1 MDDSTLVPPGL
12 TRESIQSMYWRW
24 QMLRNQGAAEA
35 TNVEFSQLSIILK
48 AIQQAQYLRHQN
60 MKQNL
65 PAKTENA
72 KILSGETLVEGA
84 QVPQTSQV
92 PQPAQVTKEEIASDS
107 EQAVFT
113 PEQLTTLRNQILAFK
128 LISRNL
134 PVPANI
140 QQALFVKKQPSSAL
154 PLGELE
160 KLVRQERQELDGVV
174 KEKALET
181 STVSEGESTT
191 TPLGSPKVESISIPT
206 LGSSFSMAHQ
216 GSRQRTLIP
225 SMIPSGVDPKKL
237 FYERKLAIAH
247 RIANRIS
254 ELENLPS
261 TLEDIYVTNTGKRA
275 CNFEDLNT
283 SNRLKLKALI
293 ELKSLKL
300 LDKQKMLRD
309 EIIYSMAHFNT
320 LTASSDRA
328 AFRRMKK
335 RSLKE
340 CRLTEALER
349 QHRTNREQ
357 IQKQKQVSYLQGIC
371 SHGYDVVQR
380 QKALQAKIFKLGRSV
395 LAYHSYIEKE
405 ESRRLERT
413 AKQRLQALKADDEE
427 AYLKLLDQAKDTRIT
442 HLLKQTNAYLDSLA
456 QAVKVQ
462 QNEFGP
468 EEHDLSDEKE
478 NDDKKAD
485 YYNVA
490 HRIKEAIIEQP
501 SLLLGGNLKEYQL
514 KGLQWMVS
522 LYNNRLNGILA
533 DEMGL
538 GKTIQTISLIAFLIE
553 KKRQNGPFLII
564 VPLSTLTN
572 WTLEFEKWA
581 PSVSKIV
588 YKGPPLVRKHIQHQ
602 IRQGNF
608 QVLLTTYEYVI
619 KDRPILGKIK
629 WVYMIVDEGHRMKN
643 TQSKLSY
650 TLTTYYSSKYRLIL
664 TGTPLQNNLP
674 ELWALLNFVLPKI
687 FNSVKSFDEWFNTP
701 FANTGGQDKI
711 ELSEEESILVI
722 RRLHKVLRP
731 FLLRRLKKDVESE
744 LPDKVEKVIK
754 CQFSALQSKLY
765 SQMRRNG
772 MLYVN
777 SGEKGRKGLQ
787 NIVMQLR
794 KICNHPYV
802 FEEVENI
809 VNPEKVSDDNL
820 WRVSGKFDFL
830 DRVLPKF
837 FRTGHRVL
845 IFFQM
850 TTIMNIMEDYLHF
863 KGYKYLRL
871 DGSTKA
877 DDRSA
882 AMREFNHEDSDI
894 FIFLLSTRAGGL
906 GLNLQSADT
915 VIIFD
920 SDWNPHQDLQAQDRA
935 HRIGQTKEVRILR
948 LITEK
953 SVEEN
958 ILARAQYKLDIDG
971 KVIQAG
977 KFDNKSTAEEREA
990 FLRSLLETENDDNAD
1005 EENETFD
1012 DDELNEI
1019 IARNDEELSIFRE
1032 MDEKLRL
1039 ESPYGPGKK
1048 LERLMSEEELPEVYR
1063 RDDYTEPDEVLS
1075 ATGRGARERAQI
1087 HYDDDLTEEQWLE
1100 AIDTGEFTSEE
1111 TTQSKREKSSRRQ
1124 ENKSKKQ
1131 KLSSPNGSVS
1141 GTDVN
1146 KRKRNRLNK
1155 TNSNNSNDDERR
1167 KRPKVSLTSQD
1178 KTQKSKSKN
1187 STNSVNSE
1195 ESVILK
1201 DIFQK
1206 CYNAVVS
1213 SVDPET
1219 NHSRAEL
1226 FLELPNKRIYP
1237 DYYILIKNPI
1247 ALNKI
1252 KKRLDGFYYNSLDEF
1267 KADFHQMFEN
1277 ARTYNEEGSMIYE
1290 DANALEDELNRSIE
1304 KFGSEFMDKSSKE
1317 TSVSSEPISNHIN
1330 NLQKDFVNE
1339 LKPLC
1344 GIVVCCTS
1352 IPSEIKTDL
1361 ALKASKLGAIYTQDL
1376 TSQVTHL
1383 IAGKLSTTKY
1393 KYVTMYRVDMKIMH
1407 IDWIFD
1413 IYKQWLDGDDIDFSE
1428 RKHTLPPFYNLLIC
1442 VTNIPVEQRV
1452 EIEEKIVCF
1461 GGKYTPDLTKDT
1473 THLIAA
1479 HASGRKYEFG
1489 VKWGIKII
1497 SPEWFWQSIKRGAC
1511 LEERLF
1517 SLQMNPEEL
1526 GKGAWFPL
1534 QEGDKDE
1541 NKQLFMKKKIK
1552 KVKLCLSQEIW
1563 NNIVNEDHIAK
1574 DDIFKET
1581 SNPVSVNVVQDI
1593 ENDKLNGMFFGLYFY
1608 AWAFDTRKVTEIL
1621 ENIIKSHDGVWCRT
1635 TCDFPDTSVHIYII
1649 VSHDLPKSSF
1659 LNISNGCFVTEW
1671 WIERCLHHKRFIE
1684 PSEHLLCKPLPCSFP
1699 LEGMQD
1705 FSICLTGFSG
1715 IDLLHISKLIVL
1727 LGSRY
1732 YESLNNKRN
1741 LLIYNTK
1748 SKKSRKYLKAKDWNI
1763 RIVTQD
1769 WLWEIV
1775 KQGRV
1780 INFDEW
1786 ERKKD
1791 SKENNN
1797 FNSSVSEAL
1806 TTKKLG
1812 FKISKKLDDSVT
1824 HIISDTP
1831 FQNVC
1836 QEMNISNEK
1845 YKIMSSK
1852 WILECQTQLKRLD
1865 NQDLYNISNANDIS
1879 KDSNCERME
1888 NVQKKN
1894 DVQLTNINMT
1904 DLLKK
1909 QDIVLERKKMKE
1921 KIKGRSTNLSLIST
1935 NIPIISCMPKIRYK
1949 YVIAVRFNK
1958 PDFNI

>member
-1 MDDSTLVPPGL
+1 MQENGNKMEETMPIPPGL
-12 TRESIQSMYWRW
+12 TRENIQTMYWVCLIAFLSRYTRKISRW
-24 QMLRNQGAAEA
+24 QMLRNQGAIEA
-35 TNVEFSQLSIILK
+35 NNVEFSQLSVILK

-60 MKQNL
+60 YKSGLSIKNEDIKITNTETSTETTQTIPSTQTVQKSKENKEDVVNGTE
-65 PAKTENA
+65 KT
-72 KILSGETLVEGA
+72 
-84 QVPQTSQV
+84 
-92 PQPAQVTKEEIASDS
+92 
-107 EQAVFT
+107 VFT
-113 PEQLTTLRNQILAFK
+113 PEQLVTLRNQILAFK
-128 LISRNL
+128 LISKNL
-134 PVPANI
+134 PVPENI
-140 QQALFVKKQPSSAL
+140 RQAIFVKKSSPA
-154 PLGELE
+154 PLSSTELKRLVQLE
-160 KLVRQERQELDGVV
+160 REDITEKKKSDIKLVSETTDTTTLSDSSSIENKNVSSLGLPFIMPRQE
-174 KEKALET
+174 
-181 STVSEGESTT
+181 
-191 TPLGSPKVESISIPT
+191 T
-206 LGSSFSMAHQ
+206 LS
-216 GSRQRTLIP
+216 QRILIP
-225 SMIPSGVDPKKL
+225 SMMPIGIDPKKVS
-237 FYERKLAIAH
+237 YERKLAIAN

-254 ELENLPS
+254 ELEQLPS
-261 TLEDIYVTNTGKRA
+261 TLEDIYVTNTGKRTH
-275 CNFEDLNT
+275 NFEDLNT

-293 ELKSLKL
+293 ELKSLRL
-300 LDKQKMLRD
+300 LEKQKLLRD

-320 LTASSDRA
+320 LSASSDRA
-328 AFRRMKK
+328 AYRRMKK

-371 SHGYDVVQR
+371 SHGYDVIQR
-380 QKALQAKIFKLGRSV
+380 QKSLQAKIFKLGRSV

-468 EEHDLSDEKE
+468 EDHDLSDEKE
-478 NDDKKAD
+478 NDDDEKKLD

-581 PSVSKIV
+581 PSVTKIV

-619 KDRPILGKIK
+619 KDRPVLGKIK

-882 AMREFNHEDSDI
+882 AMKEFNHEESDI

-1005 EENETFD
+1005 GGEENEAFD

-1019 IARNDEELSIFRE
+1019 IARNDEELLIFRE

-1063 RDDYTEPDEVLS
+1063 RDDYVETDEVLPV
-1075 ATGRGARERAQI
+1075 TGRGARERVQV

-1100 AIDTGEFTSEE
+1100 ALDDELTPEE
-1111 TTQSKREKSSRRQ
+1111 VMQKKREKAARRQ
-1124 ENKSKKQ
+1124 ENKLKKQ
-1131 KLSSPNGSVS
+1131 KLLSNSSNGSTLE
-1141 GTDVN
+1141 TDLSN
-1146 KRKRNRLNK
+1146 RKRNRLNK
-1155 TNSNNSNDDERR
+1155 INPNNSNDERR
-1167 KRPKVSLTSQD
+1167 KRQKVSTISEDKSQ
-1178 KTQKSKSKN
+1178 KN
-1187 STNSVNSE
+1187 KNRNSVDSLDLE
-1195 ESVILK
+1195 KSLMLK

-1206 CYNAVVS
+1206 CYDAVIS
-1213 SVDPET
+1213 SVNSET
-1219 NHSRAEL
+1219 NHSRAEM
-1226 FLELPNKRIYP
+1226 FLELPNKRVYP
-1237 DYYILIKNPI
+1237 DYYMLIKNPI

-1252 KKRLDGFYYNSLDEF
+1252 KKRLDSSYYNSLDEF

-1277 ARTYNEEGSMIYE
+1277 ARIYNEEKSMIYE
-1290 DANALEDELNRSIE
+1290 DANVLEDELNRNIE
-1304 KFGSEFMDKSSKE
+1304 KYQSEFMTKMSKK
-1317 TSVSSEPISNHIN
+1317 TSVSS
-1330 NLQKDFVNE
+1330 
-1339 LKPLC
+1339 
-1344 GIVVCCTS
+1344 
-1352 IPSEIKTDL
+1352 
-1361 ALKASKLGAIYTQDL
+1361 
-1376 TSQVTHL
+1376 
-1383 IAGKLSTTKY
+1383 
-1393 KYVTMYRVDMKIMH
+1393 
-1407 IDWIFD
+1407 
-1413 IYKQWLDGDDIDFSE
+1413 
-1428 RKHTLPPFYNLLIC
+1428 
-1442 VTNIPVEQRV
+1442 
-1452 EIEEKIVCF
+1452 
-1461 GGKYTPDLTKDT
+1461 
-1473 THLIAA
+1473 
-1479 HASGRKYEFG
+1479 
-1489 VKWGIKII
+1489 
-1497 SPEWFWQSIKRGAC
+1497 
-1511 LEERLF
+1511 
-1517 SLQMNPEEL
+1517 
-1526 GKGAWFPL
+1526 
-1534 QEGDKDE
+1534 
-1541 NKQLFMKKKIK
+1541 
-1552 KVKLCLSQEIW
+1552 
-1563 NNIVNEDHIAK
+1563 
-1574 DDIFKET
+1574 
-1581 SNPVSVNVVQDI
+1581 
-1593 ENDKLNGMFFGLYFY
+1593 
-1608 AWAFDTRKVTEIL
+1608 
-1621 ENIIKSHDGVWCRT
+1621 
-1635 TCDFPDTSVHIYII
+1635 
-1649 VSHDLPKSSF
+1649 
-1659 LNISNGCFVTEW
+1659 
-1671 WIERCLHHKRFIE
+1671 
-1684 PSEHLLCKPLPCSFP
+1684 
-1699 LEGMQD
+1699 
-1705 FSICLTGFSG
+1705 
-1715 IDLLHISKLIVL
+1715 
-1727 LGSRY
+1727 
-1732 YESLNNKRN
+1732 
-1741 LLIYNTK
+1741 
-1748 SKKSRKYLKAKDWNI
+1748 
-1763 RIVTQD
+1763 
-1769 WLWEIV
+1769 
-1775 KQGRV
+1775 
-1780 INFDEW
+1780 
-1786 ERKKD
+1786 
-1791 SKENNN
+1791 
-1797 FNSSVSEAL
+1797 
-1806 TTKKLG
+1806 
-1812 FKISKKLDDSVT
+1812 
-1824 HIISDTP
+1824 
-1831 FQNVC
+1831 
-1836 QEMNISNEK
+1836 
-1845 YKIMSSK
+1845 
-1852 WILECQTQLKRLD
+1852 
-1865 NQDLYNISNANDIS
+1865 
-1879 KDSNCERME
+1879 
-1888 NVQKKN
+1888 
-1894 DVQLTNINMT
+1894 
-1904 DLLKK
+1904 
-1909 QDIVLERKKMKE
+1909 
-1921 KIKGRSTNLSLIST
+1921 
-1935 NIPIISCMPKIRYK
+1935 
-1949 YVIAVRFNK
+1949 
-1958 PDFNI
+1958 

>member
-1 MDDSTLVPPGL
+1 MDVNRSKMDEVAQIPLGL
-12 TRESIQSMYWRW
+12 TRENIQSMYWRW
-24 QMLRNQGAAEA
+24 QMLRNQGAVEA
-35 TNVEFSQLSIILK
+35 TNSEFSQLSIILK
-48 AIQQAQYLRHQN
+48 AIQQAQYHRHQN
-60 MKQNL
+60 MKQGSL
-65 PAKTENA
+65 VKTDNI
-72 KILSGETLVEGA
+72 KTSGETLAEAVQMPKA
-84 QVPQTSQV
+84 SQTPQTV
-92 PQPAQVTKEEIASDS
+92 KEEENSGG
-107 EQAVFT
+107 EQAIFT

-128 LISRNL
+128 LISKNL
-134 PVPANI
+134 PVPTNI
-140 QQALFVKKQPSSAL
+140 QQAIFVKKPPSSVL
-154 PLGELE
+154 PQGELE
-160 KLVRQERQELDGVV
+160 WLMRQERRESEAIV
-174 KEKALET
+174 KERTLEAPMISEDEGILT
-181 STVSEGESTT
+181 LLDSSHVESSGLPLLGPSLSTV
-191 TPLGSPKVESISIPT
+191 
-206 LGSSFSMAHQ
+206 HQ
-216 GSRQRTLIP
+216 ERLRQRVLIP
-225 SMIPSGVDPKKL
+225 SMMPSGIDPKKL
-237 FYERKLAIAH
+237 YHERKLAIEN

-254 ELENLPS
+254 ELERLPS
-261 TLEDIYVTNTGKRA
+261 TLEDIYVTNMRKKTHSFK
-275 CNFEDLNT
+275 DLNT

-293 ELKSLKL
+293 ELKSLRL
-300 LDKQKMLRD
+300 LDKQRMLRD
-309 EIIYSMAHFNT
+309 EIIYSMTQFNT
-320 LTASSDRA
+320 LTASSERA

-371 SHGYDVVQR
+371 SHGYDVI
-380 QKALQAKIFKLGRSV
+380 QKQKTLQAKIFKLGRSV

-462 QNEFGP
+462 QNEFGS
-468 EEHDLSDEKE
+468 EEHDLLEDKE
-478 NDDKKAD
+478 NGEDDKKAD

-490 HRIKEAIIEQP
+490 HKIKEAIIEQP

-538 GKTIQTISLIAFLIE
+538 GKTIQTISLITFLIE

-602 IRQGNF
+602 IRQGSF

-619 KDRPILGKIK
+619 KDRPVLGKIK

-754 CQFSALQSKLY
+754 CRFSALQSKLY

-809 VNPEKVSDDNL
+809 VNPEKISDDNL
-820 WRVSGKFDFL
+820 WRVSGKFDLL
-830 DRVLPKF
+830 DRILPKF

-882 AMREFNHEDSDI
+882 AMREFNHEESDI

-920 SDWNPHQDLQAQDRA
+920 SDWVTLINAQDRA

-1005 EENETFD
+1005 GAEENEAFD
-1012 DDELNEI
+1012 DDELSEI

-1063 RDDYTEPDEVLS
+1063 RDDFTEPEEVIS
-1075 ATGRGARERAQI
+1075 ATGRGARERVQI

-1100 AIDTGEFTSEE
+1100 AIDLDELTPEELIQNKSEKV
-1111 TTQSKREKSSRRQ
+1111 TRRQ
-1124 ENKSKKQ
+1124 ENKLKKH
-1131 KLSSPNGSVS
+1131 KSLHNSSNDSS
-1141 GTDVN
+1141 GVEIS

-1155 TNSNNSNDDERR
+1155 TNSNNSNDNERR
-1167 KRPKVSLTSQD
+1167 KRQKVSSISED
-1178 KTQKSKSKN
+1178 KKNRSKN
-1187 STNSVNSE
+1187 SIDSSSE
-1195 ESVILK
+1195 ESMILK

-1206 CYNAVVS
+1206 CYNAVIS
-1213 SVDPET
+1213 CISPET
-1219 NHSRAEL
+1219 NHSRAEM

-1237 DYYILIKNPI
+1237 DYYILIKKPI

-1252 KKRLDGFYYNSLDEF
+1252 KKRLDSSYYNSLDEF
-1267 KADFHQMFEN
+1267 KADFYQMFEN
-1277 ARTYNEEGSMIYE
+1277 ARTYNEEGSMIYD
-1290 DANALEDELNRSIE
+1290 DANALEASQQFID
-1304 KFGSEFMDKSSKE
+1304 G
-1317 TSVSSEPISNHIN
+1317 
-1330 NLQKDFVNE
+1330 

-1361 ALKASKLGAIYTQDL
+1361 ALKASKLGAVYTQDL

-1383 IAGKLSTTKY
+1383 IAGKLNTMKY
-1393 KYVTMYRVDMKIMH
+1393 KVGFNGNLDSSKSAKFEKKH
-1407 IDWIFD
+1407 I
-1413 IYKQWLDGDDIDFSE
+1413 
-1428 RKHTLPPFYNLLIC
+1428 LPPFYNLLIC
-1442 VTNIPVEQRV
+1442 VTNIPAEQRS
-1452 EIEEKIVCF
+1452 EIEKKIIYF
-1461 GGKYTPDLTKDT
+1461 GGKYTPDLTKDS
-1473 THLIAA
+1473 THLIAT

-1489 VKWGIKII
+1489 IKWGIKVI
-1497 SPEWFWQSIKRGAC
+1497 SPEWFWQSIERGAC
-1511 LEERLF
+1511 LEEHFFDLH
-1517 SLQMNPEEL
+1517 MAPEEL
-1526 GKGAWFPL
+1526 GKGAWFPM
-1534 QEGDKDE
+1534 QENKKGE
-1541 NKQLFMKKKIK
+1541 NKQMSIKKKIK
-1552 KVKLCLSQEIW
+1552 KIKLDLSQVW
-1563 NNIVNEDHIAK
+1563 DNIVNENHDSENNT
-1574 DDIFKET
+1574 FKET
-1581 SNPVSVNVVQDI
+1581 NNLISTNMTQDT
-1593 ENDKLNGMFFGLYFY
+1593 ENKGLNGMFFGLYFY
-1608 AWAFDTRKVTEIL
+1608 AWVFDSRETKIL
-1621 ENIIKSHDGVWCRT
+1621 ENIIKSHDGIWCKT
-1635 TCDFPDTSVHIYII
+1635 IDDFPDTSVHIYII
-1649 VSHDLPKSSF
+1649 VSHNLPRF
-1659 LNISNGCFVTEW
+1659 EFPDISKGCFVTEW
-1671 WIERCLHHKRFIE
+1671 WIERCLHSKKFIE
-1684 PSEHLLCKPLPCSFP
+1684 PSEHFLCKPLPCSFP
-1699 LEGMQD
+1699 LESMQN

-1715 IDLLHISKLIVL
+1715 VDLLHISKLIVL
-1727 LGSRY
+1727 LGSKY
-1732 YESLNNKRN
+1732 YESLNRKRD
-1741 LLIYNTK
+1741 LLIYNSK
-1748 SKKSRKYLKAKDWNI
+1748 SKKSRKYIKAKDWNI
-1763 RIVTQD
+1763 KIVTED
-1769 WLWEIV
+1769 WLWEVV
-1775 KQGRV
+1775 KQGKF
-1780 INFDEW
+1780 IDLNEW
-1786 ERKKD
+1786 ERKNQL
-1791 SKENNN
+1791 KEINN
-1797 FNSSVSEAL
+1797 FNNLTSRTLTKVTLYFHNIKESYMNEIFLLSE
-1806 TTKKLG
+1806 KLG
-1812 FKISKKLDDSVT
+1812 IKISTELDDSVT
-1824 HIISDTP
+1824 HVISDEP
-1831 FQNVC
+1831 LS
-1836 QEMNISNEK
+1836 NINQKINMTNAK
-1845 YKIMSSK
+1845 YKIIPSK
-1852 WILECQTQLKRLD
+1852 WFLACQNQLKSGD
-1865 NQDLYNISNANDIS
+1865 FDFHNILNANETS
-1879 KDSNCERME
+1879 KNFGYE
-1888 NVQKKN
+1888 NFPIQEKHN
-1894 DVQLTNINMT
+1894 IQLTNTNYVT
-1904 DLLKK
+1904 ELLKK
-1909 QDIVLERKKMKE
+1909 DTVLEKRKIKE
-1921 KIKGRSTNLSLIST
+1921 KIKGRSTSLSIIST
-1935 NIPIISCMPKIRYK
+1935 NIPIISYMSKNSLETFNDDKQNKSIQSEYVK
-1949 YVIAVRFNK
+1949 YQ
-1958 PDFNI
+1958 DFDALYEKKQLLEKLSKT

>member
-1 MDDSTLVPPGL
+1 MRDGSSVPLGL

-24 QMLRNQGAAEA
+24 QMLRNQGATEA
-35 TNVEFSQLSIILK
+35 TNLEFSQLSIILK
-48 AIQQAQYLRHQN
+48 AIQQAQHVRHQN
-60 MKQNL
+60 VKPVQSTRKSEER
-65 PAKTENA
+65 KTP
-72 KILSGETLVEGA
+72 ETGMDK
-84 QVPQTSQV
+84 
-92 PQPAQVTKEEIASDS
+92 KEEGQDTEKEDVLAGLT
-107 EQAVFT
+107 QNTFT

-134 PVPANI
+134 PVPENI
-140 QQALFVKKQPSSAL
+140 QQALFVKKPSDFSVSQTNQAIAMNF
-154 PLGELE
+154 GVLE
-160 KLVRQERQELDGVV
+160 
-174 KEKALET
+174 
-181 STVSEGESTT
+181 EGES
-191 TPLGSPKVESISIPT
+191 LNQIEDLKEKIQDLESIDMVERDSMGMKGNKT
-206 LGSSFSMAHQ
+206 LGLSTLFNQEGMH
-216 GSRQRTLIP
+216 RRILIP
-225 SMIPSGVDPKKL
+225 GLMPSGIDPKKVSQ
-237 FYERKLAIAH
+237 ERKQAIAH
-247 RIANRIS
+247 RMAKRIS
-254 ELENLPS
+254 ELENFPG
-261 TLEDIYVTNTGKRA
+261 TLEDIYVTNTGKRNH
-275 CNFEDLNT
+275 NFENLNP
-283 SNRLKLKALI
+283 SSRLKLKALI
-293 ELKSLKL
+293 ELKSLRL
-300 LDKQKMLRD
+300 LEKQRILRD

-320 LTASSDRA
+320 LTASADRA

-349 QHRTNREQ
+349 QHRTNKEQ

-371 SHGYDVVQR
+371 SHGYDVIQR
-380 QKALQAKIFKLGRSV
+380 QRSLQAKIFKLGRSV

-442 HLLKQTNAYLDSLA
+442 HLLKQTNAYLESLA

-462 QNEFGP
+462 QNEFS
-468 EEHDLSDEKE
+468 HDDLDLA
-478 NDDKKAD
+478 NQDDDDDDDDKKID

-553 KKRQNGPFLII
+553 RKRQNGPFLVI

-588 YKGPPLVRKHIQHQ
+588 YKGPPLIRKHIQHQ

-619 KDRPILGKIK
+619 KDRPVLGKIK

-744 LPDKVEKVIK
+744 LPDKVERVIK
-754 CQFSALQSKLY
+754 CKFSALQSKLY

-809 VNPEKVSDDNL
+809 VNPERVSDDNL
-820 WRVSGKFDFL
+820 WRVSGKFEFL

-837 FRTGHRVL
+837 FKTGHRVL

-882 AMREFNHEDSDI
+882 AMKEFNHEDSDI

-1005 EENETFD
+1005 GGEENETFD

-1032 MDEKLRL
+1032 MDERLRL

-1048 LERLMSEEELPEVYR
+1048 LERLMTEDELPDVY
-1063 RDDYTEPDEVLS
+1063 TKEECPEPDEVLS
-1075 ATGRGARERAQI
+1075 VTGRGARERVQI

-1100 AIDTGEFTSEE
+1100 AIDNDELSLEE
-1111 TTQSKREKSSRRQ
+1111 VKQKRREKAARRL
-1124 ENKSKKQ
+1124 ENKLKKR
-1131 KLSSPNGSVS
+1131 KLTSNSSNGSAS
-1141 GTDVN
+1141 GGDVV
-1146 KRKRNRLNK
+1146 KRKRGRLRI
-1155 TNSNNSNDDERR
+1155 NSTNSNDDERR
-1167 KRPKVSLTSQD
+1167 KRQKVISSSQD
-1178 KTQKSKSKN
+1178 KSQKTKNKN
-1187 STNSVNSE
+1187 SADLSNSDKS
-1195 ESVILK
+1195 LK

-1206 CYNAVVS
+1206 CYDAIIS
-1213 SVDPET
+1213 SVDSET
-1219 NHSRAEL
+1219 NHSRSEM

-1252 KKRLDGFYYNSLDEF
+1252 KKRLDNSYYTSLDDF

-1277 ARTYNEEGSMIYE
+1277 ARTYNEEGSMIYD
-1290 DANALEDELNRSIE
+1290 DANALEDVLNRSIE
-1304 KFGSEFMDKSSKE
+1304 EFASELMDKPSKKPSASSKN
-1317 TSVSSEPISNHIN
+1317 TSNHVDN
-1330 NLQKDFVNE
+1330 
-1339 LKPLC
+1339 
-1344 GIVVCCTS
+1344 T
-1352 IPSEIKTDL
+1352 
-1361 ALKASKLGAIYTQDL
+1361 
-1376 TSQVTHL
+1376 TSQ
-1383 IAGKLSTTKY
+1383 
-1393 KYVTMYRVDMKIMH
+1393 
-1407 IDWIFD
+1407 
-1413 IYKQWLDGDDIDFSE
+1413 
-1428 RKHTLPPFYNLLIC
+1428 
-1442 VTNIPVEQRV
+1442 
-1452 EIEEKIVCF
+1452 
-1461 GGKYTPDLTKDT
+1461 DT
-1473 THLIAA
+1473 TTD
-1479 HASGRKYEFG
+1479 
-1489 VKWGIKII
+1489 
-1497 SPEWFWQSIKRGAC
+1497 P
-1511 LEERLF
+1511 
-1517 SLQMNPEEL
+1517 
-1526 GKGAWFPL
+1526 
-1534 QEGDKDE
+1534 
-1541 NKQLFMKKKIK
+1541 
-1552 KVKLCLSQEIW
+1552 
-1563 NNIVNEDHIAK
+1563 
-1574 DDIFKET
+1574 
-1581 SNPVSVNVVQDI
+1581 
-1593 ENDKLNGMFFGLYFY
+1593 
-1608 AWAFDTRKVTEIL
+1608 
-1621 ENIIKSHDGVWCRT
+1621 
-1635 TCDFPDTSVHIYII
+1635 
-1649 VSHDLPKSSF
+1649 
-1659 LNISNGCFVTEW
+1659 
-1671 WIERCLHHKRFIE
+1671 
-1684 PSEHLLCKPLPCSFP
+1684 
-1699 LEGMQD
+1699 
-1705 FSICLTGFSG
+1705 
-1715 IDLLHISKLIVL
+1715 
-1727 LGSRY
+1727 
-1732 YESLNNKRN
+1732 LNN
-1741 LLIYNTK
+1741 
-1748 SKKSRKYLKAKDWNI
+1748 D
-1763 RIVTQD
+1763 
-1769 WLWEIV
+1769 
-1775 KQGRV
+1775 
-1780 INFDEW
+1780 
-1786 ERKKD
+1786 
-1791 SKENNN
+1791 
-1797 FNSSVSEAL
+1797 VS
-1806 TTKKLG
+1806 
-1812 FKISKKLDDSVT
+1812 D
-1824 HIISDTP
+1824 
-1831 FQNVC
+1831 
-1836 QEMNISNEK
+1836 
-1845 YKIMSSK
+1845 
-1852 WILECQTQLKRLD
+1852 
-1865 NQDLYNISNANDIS
+1865 
-1879 KDSNCERME
+1879 
-1888 NVQKKN
+1888 
-1894 DVQLTNINMT
+1894 
-1904 DLLKK
+1904 
-1909 QDIVLERKKMKE
+1909 
-1921 KIKGRSTNLSLIST
+1921 
-1935 NIPIISCMPKIRYK
+1935 
-1949 YVIAVRFNK
+1949 
-1958 PDFNI
+1958 

>member
-1 MDDSTLVPPGL
+1 
-12 TRESIQSMYWRW
+12 
-24 QMLRNQGAAEA
+24 MLRNQGAVEA
-35 TNVEFSQLSIILK
+35 TNAEFSQLSIILK
-48 AIQQAQYLRHQN
+48 AIQQAQYHRHQN
-60 MKQNL
+60 MKQGSL
-65 PAKTENA
+65 VKTENVETAPREALA
-72 KILSGETLVEGA
+72 KTFQAVQA
-84 QVPQTSQV
+84 PHVAHV
-92 PQPAQVTKEEIASDS
+92 VKEEEKNGGD
-107 EQAVFT
+107 QAIFT
-113 PEQLTTLRNQILAFK
+113 SEQLTTLRNQILAFK
-128 LISRNL
+128 LISKNL

-140 QQALFVKKQPSSAL
+140 QQAIFVKKPPSSTL
-154 PLGELE
+154 PQGELE
-160 KLVRQERQELDGVV
+160 WLMRQERRESEGTL
-174 KEKALET
+174 KEKNLET
-181 STVSEGESTT
+181 PIIPEEEGASTLSESPHAE
-191 TPLGSPKVESISIPT
+191 GSNLSLLS
-206 LGSSFSMAHQ
+206 SSFSMAHQ
-216 GSRQRTLIP
+216 EKLHQRVLVP
-225 SMIPSGVDPKKL
+225 SMMPSGIDPKKI
-237 FYERKLAIAH
+237 YNERKLAVAH

-254 ELENLPS
+254 ELERLPS
-261 TLEDIYVTNTGKRA
+261 TLEDIYVTNTRKKTH
-275 CNFEDLNT
+275 NFKDLNT

-293 ELKSLKL
+293 ELKSLRL
-300 LDKQKMLRD
+300 LDKQRMLRD
-309 EIIYSMAHFNT
+309 EIIYSMTHFNT

-371 SHGYDVVQR
+371 SHGYDVIQK
-380 QKALQAKIFKLGRSV
+380 QKALQAKVFKLGRSV

-462 QNEFGP
+462 QNEFGT
-468 EEHDLSDEKE
+468 EEHNLPEDKE
-478 NDDKKAD
+478 NEEDDDDKKAD

-538 GKTIQTISLIAFLIE
+538 GKTIQTISLITFLIE

-619 KDRPILGKIK
+619 KDRPVLGKIK

-820 WRVSGKFDFL
+820 WRVSGKFDLL
-830 DRVLPKF
+830 DRILPKF
-837 FRTGHRVL
+837 FRTGHR
-845 IFFQM
+845 
-850 TTIMNIMEDYLHF
+850 
-863 KGYKYLRL
+863 YLRL

-882 AMREFNHEDSDI
+882 AMREFNHEESDI

-1005 EENETFD
+1005 GGEENEAFD

-1063 RDDYTEPDEVLS
+1063 RDDFTEPEEVIS
-1075 ATGRGARERAQI
+1075 ATGRGARERVQI

-1100 AIDTGEFTSEE
+1100 TIDPGELTPEEIVRNRSEKA
-1111 TTQSKREKSSRRQ
+1111 TKRQ
-1124 ENKSKKQ
+1124 ENKLKKH
-1131 KLSSPNGSVS
+1131 KLLSNSSNGSS
-1141 GTDVN
+1141 GVEMN

-1155 TNSNNSNDDERR
+1155 TNSNNSNNDERR
-1167 KRPKVSLTSQD
+1167 KRQKVSSISRE
-1178 KTQKSKSKN
+1178 KKNRNKN
-1187 STNSVNSE
+1187 SVDSLSSE
-1195 ESVILK
+1195 ESIILK
-1201 DIFQK
+1201 DVFLK

-1213 SVDPET
+1213 SINPET
-1219 NHSRAEL
+1219 NHSRAEM

-1252 KKRLDGFYYNSLDEF
+1252 KKRIDHSYYNSLDDF
-1267 KADFHQMFEN
+1267 KADFYQMFEN
-1277 ARTYNEEGSMIYE
+1277 ARTYNEEGSMIYD
-1290 DANALEDELNRSIE
+1290 DANALE
-1304 KFGSEFMDKSSKE
+1304 
-1317 TSVSSEPISNHIN
+1317 
-1330 NLQKDFVNE
+1330 
-1339 LKPLC
+1339 
-1344 GIVVCCTS
+1344 
-1352 IPSEIKTDL
+1352 
-1361 ALKASKLGAIYTQDL
+1361 AS
-1376 TSQVTHL
+1376 
-1383 IAGKLSTTKY
+1383 
-1393 KYVTMYRVDMKIMH
+1393 
-1407 IDWIFD
+1407 
-1413 IYKQWLDGDDIDFSE
+1413 
-1428 RKHTLPPFYNLLIC
+1428 
-1442 VTNIPVEQRV
+1442 
-1452 EIEEKIVCF
+1452 
-1461 GGKYTPDLTKDT
+1461 
-1473 THLIAA
+1473 
-1479 HASGRKYEFG
+1479 
-1489 VKWGIKII
+1489 
-1497 SPEWFWQSIKRGAC
+1497 
-1511 LEERLF
+1511 
-1517 SLQMNPEEL
+1517 
-1526 GKGAWFPL
+1526 
-1534 QEGDKDE
+1534 
-1541 NKQLFMKKKIK
+1541 
-1552 KVKLCLSQEIW
+1552 
-1563 NNIVNEDHIAK
+1563 
-1574 DDIFKET
+1574 
-1581 SNPVSVNVVQDI
+1581 
-1593 ENDKLNGMFFGLYFY
+1593 
-1608 AWAFDTRKVTEIL
+1608 
-1621 ENIIKSHDGVWCRT
+1621 
-1635 TCDFPDTSVHIYII
+1635 
-1649 VSHDLPKSSF
+1649 
-1659 LNISNGCFVTEW
+1659 
-1671 WIERCLHHKRFIE
+1671 
-1684 PSEHLLCKPLPCSFP
+1684 
-1699 LEGMQD
+1699 
-1705 FSICLTGFSG
+1705 
-1715 IDLLHISKLIVL
+1715 
-1727 LGSRY
+1727 
-1732 YESLNNKRN
+1732 
-1741 LLIYNTK
+1741 
-1748 SKKSRKYLKAKDWNI
+1748 
-1763 RIVTQD
+1763 
-1769 WLWEIV
+1769 
-1775 KQGRV
+1775 
-1780 INFDEW
+1780 
-1786 ERKKD
+1786 
-1791 SKENNN
+1791 
-1797 FNSSVSEAL
+1797 
-1806 TTKKLG
+1806 
-1812 FKISKKLDDSVT
+1812 
-1824 HIISDTP
+1824 
-1831 FQNVC
+1831 
-1836 QEMNISNEK
+1836 
-1845 YKIMSSK
+1845 
-1852 WILECQTQLKRLD
+1852 
-1865 NQDLYNISNANDIS
+1865 
-1879 KDSNCERME
+1879 
-1888 NVQKKN
+1888 
-1894 DVQLTNINMT
+1894 
-1904 DLLKK
+1904 
-1909 QDIVLERKKMKE
+1909 
-1921 KIKGRSTNLSLIST
+1921 
-1935 NIPIISCMPKIRYK
+1935 
-1949 YVIAVRFNK
+1949 
-1958 PDFNI
+1958 

>member
-1 MDDSTLVPPGL
+1 MGDGASAPLGL

-24 QMLRNQGAAEA
+24 QMLRNQGATEA
-35 TNVEFSQLSIILK
+35 TDLEFSQLSIVLK
-48 AIQQAQYLRHQN
+48 AIQQAQHIRHQN
-60 MKQNL
+60 VKLVQS
-65 PAKTENA
+65 AGKSEERKTPEIGID
-72 KILSGETLVEGA
+72 K
-84 QVPQTSQV
+84 
-92 PQPAQVTKEEIASDS
+92 KEEVLETEKQEVSGGLS
-107 EQAVFT
+107 QTTFT
-113 PEQLTTLRNQILAFK
+113 PEQLVTLRNQILAFK

-140 QQALFVKKQPSSAL
+140 QQALFVNKPTDFSVSQISQGSSMGSST
-154 PLGELE
+154 LGEGE
-160 KLVRQERQELDGVV
+160 KLNQMEDV
-174 KEKALET
+174 KEKIQDSESIDTVARESMAMKGCKTLGLST
-181 STVSEGESTT
+181 STLFNQEG
-191 TPLGSPKVESISIPT
+191 LYRRV
-206 LGSSFSMAHQ
+206 
-216 GSRQRTLIP
+216 LIP
-225 SMIPSGVDPKKL
+225 SLMPSGIDPRKISQ
-237 FYERKLAIAH
+237 ERKQAIAH
-247 RIANRIS
+247 RMAKRIS
-254 ELENLPS
+254 ELENFPG
-261 TLEDIYVTNTGKRA
+261 TLEDIYVTNTGKRNR
-275 CNFEDLNT
+275 NFENLNP
-283 SNRLKLKALI
+283 SSRLKLKALI
-293 ELKSLKL
+293 ELKSLRL
-300 LDKQKMLRD
+300 LEKQRMLRD

-320 LTASSDRA
+320 LTASADRA

-349 QHRTNREQ
+349 QHRTNKEQ

-371 SHGYDVVQR
+371 SHGYDVIQR
-380 QKALQAKIFKLGRSV
+380 QKSLQAKIFKLGRSV

-442 HLLKQTNAYLDSLA
+442 HLLKQTNAYLESLA

-462 QNEFGP
+462 QNEFGHDD
-468 EEHDLSDEKE
+468 HDLSNQNEDE
-478 NDDKKAD
+478 DKKID

-490 HRIKEAIIEQP
+490 HKVKEAIIEQP

-553 KKRQNGPFLII
+553 RKRQNGPFLVI

-588 YKGPPLVRKHIQHQ
+588 YKGPPLIRKHIQHQ

-619 KDRPILGKIK
+619 KDRPVLGKIK

-744 LPDKVEKVIK
+744 LPDKVERVIK

-765 SQMRRNG
+765 SQMRRSG

-809 VNPEKVSDDNL
+809 VNPERVSDDNL
-820 WRVSGKFDFL
+820 WRVSGKFEFL

-850 TTIMNIMEDYLHF
+850 TTIMNIMEDYLNF

-882 AMREFNHEDSDI
+882 AMKEFNHEDSDI

-1005 EENETFD
+1005 GGEENETFD

-1019 IARNDEELSIFRE
+1019 IARDDEELSIFRE

-1048 LERLMSEEELPEVYR
+1048 LERLMTEDELPEVYT
-1063 RDDYTEPDEVLS
+1063 RDECLEPDEVLS
-1075 ATGRGARERAQI
+1075 VTGRGARERVQI

-1100 AIDTGEFTSEE
+1100 AIDNDELTLEE
-1111 TTQSKREKSSRRQ
+1111 VKQKKREKAARRL
-1124 ENKSKKQ
+1124 ENKLKKQ
-1131 KLSSPNGSVS
+1131 KLMSNSSNSSAS
-1141 GTDVN
+1141 GGDVI
-1146 KRKRNRLNK
+1146 KRKRGRLRINSS
-1155 TNSNNSNDDERR
+1155 NSNNDERR
-1167 KRPKVSLTSQD
+1167 KRQKVFSSSQD
-1178 KTQKSKSKN
+1178 KPQKSKNKN
-1187 STNSVNSE
+1187 SVDLSNSE
-1195 ESVILK
+1195 KSLILK

-1206 CYNAVVS
+1206 CYDAVIS
-1213 SVDPET
+1213 SVDSET
-1219 NHSRAEL
+1219 NHSRSEM

-1237 DYYILIKNPI
+1237 DYYMLIKNPI

-1252 KKRLDGFYYNSLDEF
+1252 KKRLDSSYYTSLDDF
-1267 KADFHQMFEN
+1267 KADFYQMFEN
-1277 ARTYNEEGSMIYE
+1277 ARTYNEEGSMIYD
-1290 DANALEDELNRSIE
+1290 DANALENVLNRSIE
-1304 KFGSEFMDKSSKE
+1304 EFASEFIDKPLKK
-1317 TSVSSEPISNHIN
+1317 TSVSSKNTSNHVDN
-1330 NLQKDFVNE
+1330 
-1339 LKPLC
+1339 
-1344 GIVVCCTS
+1344 T
-1352 IPSEIKTDL
+1352 T
-1361 ALKASKLGAIYTQDL
+1361 
-1376 TSQVTHL
+1376 TH
-1383 IAGKLSTTKY
+1383 
-1393 KYVTMYRVDMKIMH
+1393 
-1407 IDWIFD
+1407 
-1413 IYKQWLDGDDIDFSE
+1413 
-1428 RKHTLPPFYNLLIC
+1428 
-1442 VTNIPVEQRV
+1442 
-1452 EIEEKIVCF
+1452 
-1461 GGKYTPDLTKDT
+1461 DT
-1473 THLIAA
+1473 T
-1479 HASGRKYEFG
+1479 
-1489 VKWGIKII
+1489 
-1497 SPEWFWQSIKRGAC
+1497 
-1511 LEERLF
+1511 
-1517 SLQMNPEEL
+1517 
-1526 GKGAWFPL
+1526 
-1534 QEGDKDE
+1534 
-1541 NKQLFMKKKIK
+1541 
-1552 KVKLCLSQEIW
+1552 
-1563 NNIVNEDHIAK
+1563 
-1574 DDIFKET
+1574 
-1581 SNPVSVNVVQDI
+1581 
-1593 ENDKLNGMFFGLYFY
+1593 
-1608 AWAFDTRKVTEIL
+1608 
-1621 ENIIKSHDGVWCRT
+1621 
-1635 TCDFPDTSVHIYII
+1635 
-1649 VSHDLPKSSF
+1649 
-1659 LNISNGCFVTEW
+1659 
-1671 WIERCLHHKRFIE
+1671 
-1684 PSEHLLCKPLPCSFP
+1684 
-1699 LEGMQD
+1699 
-1705 FSICLTGFSG
+1705 
-1715 IDLLHISKLIVL
+1715 
-1727 LGSRY
+1727 
-1732 YESLNNKRN
+1732 
-1741 LLIYNTK
+1741 
-1748 SKKSRKYLKAKDWNI
+1748 
-1763 RIVTQD
+1763 
-1769 WLWEIV
+1769 
-1775 KQGRV
+1775 
-1780 INFDEW
+1780 
-1786 ERKKD
+1786 
-1791 SKENNN
+1791 
-1797 FNSSVSEAL
+1797 
-1806 TTKKLG
+1806 
-1812 FKISKKLDDSVT
+1812 
-1824 HIISDTP
+1824 
-1831 FQNVC
+1831 
-1836 QEMNISNEK
+1836 
-1845 YKIMSSK
+1845 
-1852 WILECQTQLKRLD
+1852 
-1865 NQDLYNISNANDIS
+1865 
-1879 KDSNCERME
+1879 
-1888 NVQKKN
+1888 
-1894 DVQLTNINMT
+1894 T
-1904 DLLKK
+1904 DLLNS
-1909 QDIVLERKKMKE
+1909 DV
-1921 KIKGRSTNLSLIST
+1921 S
-1935 NIPIISCMPKIRYK
+1935 
-1949 YVIAVRFNK
+1949 
-1958 PDFNI
+1958 D